1 MLVDLRDKGV
11 DGARVERVLELAN
24 MHCNK
29 NTVPGD
35 KSALTPSG
43 LRIGTPAMTRRGPR
57 RNALPDCAGPC
68 DVRPSGVEPAHTR
81 PRCPSTAAGAHCTCE
96 RDCREARCRPM
107 VAAGSR

>member
-11 DGARVERVLELAN
+11 DGARVERVLELGN

-43 LRIGTPAMTRRGPR
+43 LRMGTPAMTRQP
-57 RNALPDCAGPC
+57 PPTPPQCT
-68 DVRPSGVEPAHTR
+68 HKH
-81 PRCPSTAAGAHCTCE
+81 AARMQE
-96 RDCREARCRPM
+96 IPLY
-107 VAAGSR
+107 

>member
-43 LRIGTPAMTRRGPR
+43 LRIGTPAMTR
-57 RNALPDCAGPC
+57 
-68 DVRPSGVEPAHTR
+68 
-81 PRCPSTAAGAHCTCE
+81 
-96 RDCREARCRPM
+96 
-107 VAAGSR
+107 